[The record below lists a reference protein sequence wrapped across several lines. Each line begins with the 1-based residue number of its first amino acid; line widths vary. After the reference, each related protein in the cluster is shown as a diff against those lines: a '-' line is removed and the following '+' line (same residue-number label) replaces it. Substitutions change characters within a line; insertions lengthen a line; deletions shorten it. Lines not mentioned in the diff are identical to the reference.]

1 MALCFFLPLTNR
13 RSKISTQHTR
23 CFPPFLIPTRNAFQS
38 FFRCLAKKTKTNT
51 HARAHTPWN
60 PTSPAL
66 LKTSVCGW
74 PERGAGVFFY
84 KKTCFLL
91 PRGGGGRVPPLFPL
105 CVGGEREA
113 CGERRSARAQV
124 WRSVQQRNFFVL
136 SSPQKKSITYFS
148 LSLSLIM
155 RRRPLLHRY
164 RTTLAAC
171 VLAIA
176 AAHSARAAAPP
187 ACPAGAVALCA
198 GGIML
203 TSGAAAAVGAG
214 SGGCVRDDGEGV
226 EEEERGSVKRLT
238 ESFSP
243 RSPFSLSQ
251 PPPPTPVAT
260 PCSPLPC

>member
-1 MALCFFLPLTNR
+1 MALSFFLPLTNG

-23 CFPPFLIPTRNAFQS
+23 CFPPFLIPQHGTLFNLFFAALPRKQNEHTR
-38 FFRCLAKKTKTNT
+38 
-51 HARAHTPWN
+51 ARAHPLEPHLPCSSEDQCVWV
-60 PTSPAL
+60 AR
-66 LKTSVCGW
+66 
-74 PERGAGVFFY
+74 ERGGRVFFY

-113 CGERRSARAQV
+113 CGERRSARAGV
-124 WRSVQQRNFFVL
+124 AVGATTKKSFFL
-136 SSPQKKSITYFS
+136 LHKKKSITYFS

-203 TSGAAAAVGAG
+203 TSGAAAAVGAR

-243 RSPFSLSQ
+243 RSHFSLSQ

>member
-1 MALCFFLPLTNR
+1 MFFSTLDQRAIKNFNTTHTLLSPFFDPNTERFSIFFSLPCQEN
-13 RSKISTQHTR
+13 KNEHTR
-23 CFPPFLIPTRNAFQS
+23 
-38 FFRCLAKKTKTNT
+38 
-51 HARAHTPWN
+51 ARAHPLEPHLPCSSEDQCVWV
-60 PTSPAL
+60 AR
-66 LKTSVCGW
+66 
-74 PERGAGVFFY
+74 ERGGRVFFY